1 MTKKGSSEFFLNKI
15 EIFGG
20 QKGKLSNFCSKRAVM
35 NCSKNMLCPQQC
47 IFNTQDAIMSSTETC
62 FVGALYI
69 AHQFRFSWNP
79 GTETC
84 NQPAVLSHP
93 LICITQLVIITQYV

>member
-35 NCSKNMLCPQQC
+35 NCSKNMLWHMGRSKSM
-47 IFNTQDAIMSSTETC
+47 NWSRLSRYTWGAI
-62 FVGALYI
+62 
-69 AHQFRFSWNP
+69 
-79 GTETC
+79 
-84 NQPAVLSHP
+84 
-93 LICITQLVIITQYV
+93 